1 MKTVKARK
9 REGNPSIEHFPGA
22 WDEPWATLQ
31 FAVERLRVLR
41 TGAATPGPDTVATIH
56 LSHSQ
61 GEDIHRVAETIKL
74 SGSRDSWLVIKNV
87 HGTEPLVSGGIP
99 LDLEWQQDGDIL
111 TGRVN
116 ATCGEMYY
124 GDYRSEQTGATL
136 YLMCYDIMKDAEGQ
150 ESEYS
155 RVRSQQALSH
165 RALPQGGGLPGGE

>member
-1 MKTVKARK
+1 MLVTFLNGSHTSRPEVLVLHKLNPVFLSLR
-9 REGNPSIEHFPGA
+9 NPSIEHFSGA

-99 LDLEWQQDGDIL
+99 LDLEWQQEGDIL

-124 GDYRSEQTGATL
+124 GDYR
-136 YLMCYDIMKDAEGQ
+136 
-150 ESEYS
+150 
-155 RVRSQQALSH
+155 
-165 RALPQGGGLPGGE
+165 

>member
-1 MKTVKARK
+1 MFAVINCKYQHHPLLVLHKLNPVFLSLR
-9 REGNPSIEHFPGA
+9 NPSIEHLSGA

-99 LDLEWQQDGDIL
+99 LNLEWQQEGDIL

-124 GDYRSEQTGATL
+124 GDYR
-136 YLMCYDIMKDAEGQ
+136 
-150 ESEYS
+150 
-155 RVRSQQALSH
+155 
-165 RALPQGGGLPGGE
+165 